1 VGIAEILVGRRTSAL
16 VDLVEHT
23 SEDIVGYA
31 FVKFL
36 REVMER
42 YDSSMDVVVTDFV
55 DALPV
60 YLYQAELLGLDVD
73 FIGDVSVIKVG
84 GKVNVGNVLYRV
96 PISPYPV
103 YKSRYEDAL
112 SQIVKSRAGRIQ
124 LNVQL
129 GIEMVMNLFDRK
141 ELIEQIHDIGRQ
153 IIQNRDVI
161 NVVFIN
167 VEAIER
173 AASEVLPLLRVM
185 FPMVLHLGGG
195 GETFTVRKSVFPQ
208 LRGLRGDV

>member
-1 VGIAEILVGRRTSAL
+1 VGMAEIVMSRRTSAL
-16 VDLVEHT
+16 IEHT

-36 REVMER
+36 RETMER
-42 YDSSMDVVVTDFV
+42 YDGSMDVVVTDFV

-73 FIGDVSVIKVG
+73 FIGNISVIKVG
-84 GKVNVGNVLYRV
+84 GKINVGNVLYKV

-103 YKSRYEDAL
+103 YKTRYDDAL
-112 SQIVKSRAGRIQ
+112 AKIVESRAGRVQ

-153 IIQNRDVI
+153 IIQNKEVI
-161 NVVFIN
+161 NVVFVN
-167 VEAIER
+167 VEAVER
-173 AASEVLPLLRVM
+173 ASSEALPLLRVM
-185 FPMVLHLGGG
+185 FPMVLQLRGG
-195 GETFTVRKSVFPQ
+195 GETFTVRKSVFPR
-208 LRGLRGDV
+208 LRGISGEV